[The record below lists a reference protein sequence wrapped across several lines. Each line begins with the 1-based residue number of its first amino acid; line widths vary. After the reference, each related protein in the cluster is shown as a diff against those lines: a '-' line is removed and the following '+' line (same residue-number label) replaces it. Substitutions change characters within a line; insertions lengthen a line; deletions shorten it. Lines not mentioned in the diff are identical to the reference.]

1 MATDTAAETKYSL
14 WSVPI
19 SLVGTIWSY
28 YHRHNDNVSVK
39 FCIVIGML
47 VALRAF
53 FGRLFCEL
61 NDIQLALVELFI
73 QLQVF
78 HSFDMPHGKNLG
90 YSILI
95 ELILLAVPATLSQT
109 LAFAPL
115 LLLFLAIA
123 QGALLSARSPYQ
135 LLF

>member
-1 MATDTAAETKYSL
+1 
-14 WSVPI
+14 
-19 SLVGTIWSY
+19 
-28 YHRHNDNVSVK
+28 
-39 FCIVIGML
+39 ML

-61 NDIQLALVELFI
+61 NDTRLALVELFRE
-73 QLQVF
+73 LQVF
-78 HSFDMPHGKNLG
+78 HSFDMPHGKNLR

-95 ELILLAVPATLSQT
+95 ELILLAVTATLSQT

-123 QGALLSARSPYQ
+123 LPTFVLKYGSCFELQPLQ
-135 LLF
+135 L

>member
-1 MATDTAAETKYSL
+1 
-14 WSVPI
+14 
-19 SLVGTIWSY
+19 
-28 YHRHNDNVSVK
+28 
-39 FCIVIGML
+39 ML

-61 NDIQLALVELFI
+61 NDTRLALVELFRE
-73 QLQVF
+73 LQVF

-95 ELILLAVPATLSQT
+95 ELILLAVTATLSQT

-123 QGALLSARSPYQ
+123 LPTFVLKYGSRFELQPLQ
-135 LLF
+135 L